1 MTAVGIVVFVVA
13 GALLTSFGGAGI
25 VAAPVTLPL
34 LYLVVDHH
42 PSRAFRIAGA
52 VIGGLT
58 VVELT
63 WGLVYAMAGETAIVV
78 WLLPVGCG
86 LAAAVGFLTIGR
98 RSAVS

>member
-34 LYLVVDHH
+34 LYLVVSHH
-42 PSRAFRIAGA
+42 PSRGFRIAGA

-58 VVELT
+58 AVELS
-63 WGLVYAMAGETAIVV
+63 WGLVYAAAGEVARVV
-78 WLLPVGCG
+78 WLLPMCCG
-86 LAAAVGFLTIGR
+86 LAAAVGFLSVRR
-98 RSAVS
+98 RSAVG